1 MPDKPN
7 TIKQDF
13 VANLYFNDTEAQRSL
28 EQLEGTFQ
36 GILDLMDKISSGR
49 DFNKYW
55 NTQRSSIEGVAN
67 AYRRFKESV
76 SYPLN
81 IRTGLAEDLIK
92 STNAFLASGNDASE
106 LYDKIAW
113 NFDDILKSAKSL
125 SVETAEAFNVAELRE
140 AFELMQ
146 MLSDKGVDLSDIFK
160 TLNVG
165 ASESGLRAEVEGLN
179 NELAKTT
186 AKLRETQAE
195 LDEVSSGSGVSRLK
209 EQIEDLKDEVDSFRS
224 NAEVEFYNFL
234 EGNNIDPNQRFLEDY
249 FDSIKTGIYT
259 SADAIRDFKREYG
272 YLLRDANAASGSVTS
287 MMSMDTSGIEDF
299 RDVVESARDSISS
312 MIEALGSS
320 GISGAAQPQPS
331 VVSGVTANLNELVQ
345 QFREIADTSPEARS
359 AISGILSSITE
370 LVSAFTSLGSLGS
383 ESVDSV
389 EILIRQISRLDDINI
404 EKSSMANLINAISD
418 LANMS
423 RDGSP
428 SLSWVSNLDLSKFN
442 NLKVTKSTATNIVTL
457 LDGLTKA
464 SGINVDALD
473 KVTKLNFDNLKGLKF
488 DKESL
493 SGLADLANVTD
504 KVQALQKIVE
514 ETTGKSVEA
523 TARDIEASKKPLGDP
538 DMIETYRNKV
548 IQLNQAIT
556 TAHDN
561 LRRWTAGDESY
572 KAYEGQVKQLESLYD
587 RLKDLTRSQ
596 YDSQYKAIQEQMSES
611 IKDMA
616 VSDTRQKVLTAD
628 TKEYVDAMLNLERI
642 KSTVSGDDNYT
653 GMILSL
659 SAKLKTEKM
668 TVKEF
673 SEELSKLKLSI
684 AEGKNTGGIGEK
696 LLGDDLD
703 TYSKKTKE
711 IISLIISAKANL
723 DKWSA
728 ASTGASK
735 GSFEQYAKDIESLRA
750 LVDVM
755 DGFSAKNVSEQVSVI
770 TADMKE
776 CELAIRDAGEAMQL
790 PAVIDVGSE
799 QYKSS
804 IAEIARLQQQI
815 AINATKW
822 SAAESGASKEAYDNY
837 VAQGVALDAVN
848 KALQTGVLEVEDYK
862 AAVRD
867 IKAAMD
873 EAAGAIK
880 IAGENKPALPLV
892 SKDDPA
898 TVKEYYNNLEKTDN
912 LIKQITQNV
921 NKWTAAEEGQSRKA
935 FSSYKNLIN
944 DLEELQEK
952 VKSGTITQEEFNT
965 EFSRIKSSAAEASR
979 SIAAVGEN
987 TSKFGSLMD
996 RAADAA
1002 QRFIITY
1009 LSIRD
1014 LIRYASQMVRTS
1026 MEIESAMTRIQIITG
1041 STDRQMQSFFE
1052 VASSNAKDLG
1062 KSIQDVAS
1070 SIETFTRL
1078 GYNMN
1083 DASILSKY
1091 ATIMSNV
1098 ADTTTDA
1105 ATTGLTSI
1113 IKGYGLDVSDVEHVT
1128 DVLVQVGQ
1136 KYAISAEE
1144 LMEAFERGGAA
1155 LAASGTSFEQSAAL
1169 FAATNAALQNAN
1181 ITGTMWKTVSARIRS
1196 AKTELEELGEST
1208 DDLAEGFSKYR
1219 EELKALSGVDIM
1231 ADEDHYKD
1239 LLTIFTEIA
1248 AVWDDIRSDE
1258 SRARIAEILGGTRQL
1273 SGIMSTITN
1282 ISDAINAYED
1292 ATNSAGVAIEANNL
1306 YMEDSNAHLEQLKT
1320 SFGELSSDVFSSG
1333 LIKFVIDS
1341 IRAIIEL
1348 VDLLIDSIGTLG
1360 TVAVGV
1366 GAFTNIKKL
1375 LASLDINSLK
1385 DIGVAITK
1393 MVEGVRASIS
1403 ASESAIASS
1412 IGVTVSG
1419 LGMMAAGAA
1428 AAVVAVIALYDLLT
1442 ESSEEANNAMRDAV
1456 QEYDKAKSKLDSL
1469 TAEARTY
1476 GARIDELL
1484 AKDSLTPI
1492 EQAELDRLIET
1503 NNQLQVQIG
1512 LQEKL
1517 LSVENKKKADAAINA
1532 YNKNFGEN
1540 EFSEDLV
1547 DSYYNNL
1554 KETLSL
1560 DNASSTGKVTNTDSV
1575 AAELGALKRFTE
1587 LRNEA
1592 LQKMQ
1597 EAQEANN
1604 KEEDEFWSGEWEYY
1618 NKVVTETEESILTQS
1633 ELLLEYRDILASLPE
1648 NELAQVSGGT
1658 EMLEQLNSQLGYIYK
1673 TLDPSKWSRLN
1684 SSGDAI
1690 SSIGEGAKGATE
1702 TADAL
1707 QDVAESAEDA
1717 QERIDSLVSALSEIE
1732 SIATGISNGKSL
1744 SIEDW
1749 NSENLKDYRS
1759 ALEYVNGTMQL
1770 NLEKVRE
1777 IADAKAKE
1785 EIATQRLNKANKQA
1799 DYIENAREIERL
1811 ENVYANL
1818 GNTHSASAT
1827 KILDSISALRAE
1839 NTQILE
1845 TCDGYDVLIYQ
1856 LESATSA
1863 YSHWLNAQNAADYG
1877 DMYNDAESAIKR
1889 IMDTYD
1895 SSSDIG
1901 GDFGSRK
1908 FAAAVDFIVPESVDK
1923 EDADAIKAY
1932 MDDLNKYFL
1941 FDEDGNNVGMNIE
1954 KFCQDSVEKGLMVF
1968 DEASGEYRV
1977 AGNTMMEDFA
1987 EGLNL
1992 SSGLVQAFF
2001 DELQLKGG
2009 KFNWADEAIK
2019 TIGDL
2024 AVEAYQARDAIVE
2037 LGDFSDNIVIDV
2049 TGIDGTEEKLN
2060 ALDNTIAQMTE
2071 YKNTIDLDPSQIE
2084 YANTVIQYC
2093 VAQKNE
2099 LLRPD
2104 IMRVD
2109 TSQVEGAI
2117 GEAIA
2122 KLQEFQQARDN
2133 LETLKTIGADTS
2145 TIDAAQQKVE
2155 AIAEDLRTMPTAMIS
2170 LGVNTE
2176 STDTISAS
2184 IDQISANHLI
2194 KLGVDT
2200 SAIDEYDPEGKEC
2213 TVHYDPDTSDLPESF
2228 GIINRTVKYIEDT
2241 SGLRSVLPEAVRMV
2255 RYVATGGIS
2264 GSNYMNGTAHA
2275 RGTAMASGD
2284 WGTAPGGKTLL
2295 GELGREI
2302 VVDPLTGRWYT
2313 VGENGAEFV
2322 NIPRGAIVFNHEQT
2336 EDLLAHGYVG
2346 GRASALVSGTAMVT
2360 GGIRTNIGG
2369 SAWRRVSKSSG
2380 SSSSRSGGS
2389 RSYGGGSS
2397 SSSGNHSSSSSSS
2410 SSSSGDSSEPQVIDW
2425 IEVAISRIER
2435 AIENLN
2441 RTATSTFKTLATR
2454 LAASDK
2460 EITSIITE
2468 IDIQQRGAQ
2477 RYLQE
2482 ANSVGLSPALAERVR
2497 NGTIDINEYDEATA
2511 KLIQEYQS
2519 WYEKSIACSDA
2530 VEQLHEDLAALY
2542 EDKFNTTQNDFENQ
2556 LSLLEHLTTSFNN
2569 GLDYLEERGYFASTK
2584 YYQALQNVEKDNIN
2598 VMKRELDALIARMS
2612 EAVNSGEIKEGSE
2625 SWYNMQ
2631 QEINGVKEAIQESET
2646 ELVKLSNSIRELR
2659 WERFEYLQDLISNIT
2674 DESDFLIKLMSSSDL
2689 FTDNGQLTSYGLST
2703 MGLHGQNYNV
2713 YMNQADRYAEKI
2725 KQINAELANDPNNTK
2740 LIDQRE
2746 EWLKQ
2751 QRQSILNAEDEK
2763 ESIVSLVEEGIQK
2776 ELDSL
2781 KSLIDAY
2788 NESADSAKDL
2798 YDYQKKVKKQADEVS
2813 SLQKQLSAYSGDN
2826 SEEARSTI
2834 QKLNTQLREAMANL
2848 EETESDRALSEQKKM
2863 LDNLYNEY
2871 ESVLNQRL
2879 DNVDILI
2886 SDMIDR
2892 INDNSGTIADT
2903 ITAEADSVGYLM
2915 SENLSAMWANEGPA
2929 GSIITRYGDLFS
2941 SELTSVNSVLNSIAL
2956 YVSGIAGQSNSIAK
2970 TDIASTTK
2978 STATNKSVKAQ
2989 KVGSTS
2995 TAKNANAKTNV
3006 GIVTP
3011 NLGKASDRLNVRQSP
3026 TTNSA
3031 VIRQL
3036 ANGNLVETDW
3046 KEQDGWLH
3054 IRIHNAHEDYWGWVY
3069 KQHIKAYAKGA
3080 RHIGRSGDA
3089 WTQEYGTE
3097 AILRPTE
3104 NAMLTRLRAG
3114 DTVLNAGAT
3123 DNIFDFGNNP
3133 KEFLANL
3140 GFDSANNA
3148 LKLRDI
3154 LGSRGIDV
3162 GGISINIPIDHVENY
3177 DDFMNKMTTDGRFEK
3192 FIQSMTV
3199 DRLAGGSK
3207 FSKRTFRW

>member
-160 TLNVG
+160 TLNIG
-165 ASESGLRAEVEGLN
+165 ANESGLRTEVEGLN

-209 EQIEDLKDEVDSFRS
+209 EQIEDLKGEVDSFRS
-224 NAEVEFYNFL
+224 NAEVEFSNFL
-234 EGNNIDPNQRFLEDY
+234 EGNNIDPSQRFLEDY
-249 FDSIKTGIYT
+249 FDSIRTGIYT

-272 YLLRDANAASGSVTS
+272 YLLRDANASSSSVTS

-320 GISGAAQPQPS
+320 GISGAAQPQSS

-383 ESVDSV
+383 ETVDSV

-404 EKSSMANLINAISD
+404 KKSSMANLINAISD

-464 SGINVDALD
+464 SGINVDSLD

-755 DGFSAKNVSEQVSVI
+755 DGFSAKNVSEQVSII

-804 IAEIARLQQQI
+804 MAEIARLQQQI
-815 AINATKW
+815 ALNASKW
-822 SAAESGASKEAYDNY
+822 TAAQDGASSEAYNNY
-837 VAQGVALDAVN
+837 VAQGEALNVVSQ
-848 KALQTGVLEVEDYK
+848 ALQTGTLEAEDYK
-862 AAVRD
+862 EAIRGIKSEMDSAAN
-867 IKAAMD
+867 
-873 EAAGAIK
+873 AIK

-898 TVKEYYNNLEKTDN
+898 TVKEYYSDLEKTDN

-921 NKWTAAEEGQSRKA
+921 NKWTAAEKGQSREA
-935 FSSYKNLIN
+935 FSAYKNLIN
-944 DLEELQEK
+944 DLEELQGK
-952 VKSGTITQEEFNT
+952 LKAGTITQEEFNT

-1002 QRFIITY
+1002 QRFVITY

-1113 IKGYGLDVSDVEHVT
+1113 IKGYGLDVSDVEHVA

-1181 ITGTMWKTVSARIRS
+1181 VTGTMWKTVSARIRS

-1239 LLTIFTEIA
+1239 MLTIFTELA

-1348 VDLLIDSIGTLG
+1348 IDLLIDSIGTLG
-1360 TVAVGV
+1360 TIAVGV
-1366 GAFTNIKKL
+1366 GAFAGIKNL
-1375 LASLDINSLK
+1375 LASLDINSFK
-1385 DIGVAITK
+1385 DIGIAITK
-1393 MVEGVRASIS
+1393 VVDGVVASIS
-1403 ASESAIASS
+1403 ASASSIASS

-1469 TAEARTY
+1469 TSEARTY

-1749 NSENLKDYRS
+1749 NSESLKDYRS

-1954 KFCQDSVEKGLMVF
+1954 KFCQDSVEKGLMVL

-2093 VAQKNE
+2093 VTQKNE

-2122 KLQEFQQARDN
+2122 KLQEFQKARDN

-2213 TVHYDPDTSDLPESF
+2213 TVHYDPDTSDLPEYF
-2228 GIINRTVKYIEDT
+2228 GVISRTVKYVEDT

-2264 GSNYMNGTAHA
+2264 GSNYMNGTAHV
-2275 RGTAMASGD
+2275 RGTALASGD

-2380 SSSSRSGGS
+2380 GSSSRSGGS

-2397 SSSGNHSSSSSSS
+2397 SSSGNHSSSSS

-2482 ANSVGLSPALAERVR
+2482 ANSVGLSPAIAERVR

-2751 QRQSILNAEDEK
+2751 QRQSILNAENEK

-2781 KSLIDAY
+2781 KNLIDAY

-2826 SEEARSTI
+2826 SEEARSTV

-2970 TDIASTTK
+2970 TDIASATK

-2995 TAKNANAKTNV
+2995 TAKNANTKTNV

-3097 AILRPTE
+3097 AILRPTD